1 MAGFGGGL
9 AEGAMIR
16 VGRGPALFTPVVRVL
31 SIPCTKSSSCAI
43 ACRATTGR
51 TWLQVF
57 AVSVMEE
64 CRRFSCTTRMATPA
78 SSSNVAQVWR
88 QS

>member
-51 TWLQVF
+51 TWL
-57 AVSVMEE
+57 
-64 CRRFSCTTRMATPA
+64 
-78 SSSNVAQVWR
+78 
-88 QS
+88 